1 MIKSSKQYVIDQI
14 NPLEDISSDIDDF
27 FDYLNKEYIN
37 VKKYWIFEKKLVGI
51 SKTNNPLESYNR

>member
-1 MIKSSKQYVIDQI
+1 MIKSSKQYVIDHI